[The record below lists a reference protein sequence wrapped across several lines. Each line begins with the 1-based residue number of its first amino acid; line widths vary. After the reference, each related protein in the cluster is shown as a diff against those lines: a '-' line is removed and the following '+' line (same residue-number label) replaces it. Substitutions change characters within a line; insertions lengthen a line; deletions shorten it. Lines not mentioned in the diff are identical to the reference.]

1 MRTSLNPLMYKDWSF
16 SKLYTE
22 PGTYTLN
29 LSAGTYQYIMRGAG
43 GAGGNNDSS
52 NNIKG
57 GAGGKGELSVGTFT
71 IEENTLATI
80 YVGEM
85 GVTYANGGNGGAR
98 GDGTDAPVNPGA
110 GGGGGKPSYIS
121 VDGANYVAN
130 GGGGGGGA
138 GGSDTN
144 RARYSDGGSGGGG
157 GGYYSL
163 SVSQSTTRA
172 ISFYYVIT
180 DDWYLTEDSSGV
192 SMGITIPVGLSG
204 INVGETFHG
213 TAGGVWNTTVTVT
226 AINGTDVTFS
236 GALEQTGDWPYQAL
250 QPLTVVGLLSEPS
263 VGLYNISGKKGG
275 KGSVYTQNGS
285 HSAAQNGVTGNTT
298 GFPEIS
304 SGMGGNGNNADASW
318 RAGGSAAS
326 GGGASGAGGG
336 CGTGNDTSSRGGGG
350 GGGAGGSTD
359 AGGGQG
365 GTGYRSGSNGSNHH
379 TTPTDT
385 TEENA
390 NYGFPGNYGMGG
402 GPNTNGNSGFVFV
415 RLLP

>member
-52 NNIKG
+52 NNRKG
-57 GAGGKGELSVGTFT
+57 GAGGKGELSTGTFVIT
-71 IEENTLATI
+71 ESEQITV
-80 YVGEM
+80 YVGSA
-85 GVTYANGGNGGAR
+85 GLTYANGGNGGVK
-98 GDGTDAPVNPGA
+98 GENTDAPQNAGN
-110 GGGGGKPSYIS
+110 GGGGGRPSYIKTS
-121 VDGANYVAN
+121 TDLVYAE

-138 GGSDTN
+138 GGSDT
-144 RARYSDGGSGGGG
+144 RRSRYSDGASGGGG
-157 GGYYSL
+157 GGYY
-163 SVSQSTTRA
+163 RIA
-172 ISFYYVIT
+172 IDGTIT
-180 DDWYLTEDSSGV
+180 SIV
-192 SMGITIPVGLSG
+192 
-204 INVGETFHG
+204 
-213 TAGGVWNTTVTVT
+213 
-226 AINGTDVTFS
+226 
-236 GALEQTGDWPYQAL
+236 
-250 QPLTVVGLLSEPS
+250 
-263 VGLYNISGKKGG
+263 GKKGG
-275 KGSVYTQNGS
+275 RGSIYTQNDS

-298 GFPEIS
+298 DFPDIS
-304 SGMGGNGNNADASW
+304 SGKGGNGNNASSSW
-318 RAGGSAAS
+318 KAGGSAAS

-336 CGTGNDTSSRGGGG
+336 CGLGNDTASYGGGG

-365 GTGYRSGSNGSNHH
+365 GTGYANGNNGSNYH